1 MKNFD
6 LKNNYNDFNQS
17 KNYLTNTD
25 QIAFFWVGDDTLI
38 PTYLVKSIN
47 LVYQKKVKIF
57 HLTNFITPEIEGT
70 TETLRLNLKQDIM
83 LARLQAYKQ
92 FPYNS
97 NLTFFCDADSLLIQK
112 LNLLNFQNDI
122 YLAKRQE
129 EMIMNYH
136 YPEYYPEFVNK
147 KATEVMPYLFGAMA
161 IRNGKNIFSK
171 LLDISEKLPDR
182 FHRWYGDQYSLMLFV
197 KQNKTLINY
206 LPSDLYLKIMRQIP
220 DSAILKNYI
229 QNKIK
234 MITFKGTNSK
244 KYLEIGYNNL
254 FNLYKNN

>member
-17 KNYLTNTD
+17 KNYLTNSD
-25 QIAFFWVGDDTLI
+25 QIAFFWVGNDTLI

-57 HLTNFITPEIEGT
+57 HLTNFNTPEIEGT

-83 LARLQAYKQ
+83 LARLQAYKE

-136 YPEYYPEFVNK
+136 YPEFYPEFINK

-171 LLDISEKLPDR
+171 LLEISEKLPDR
-182 FHRWYGDQYSLMLFV
+182 FHRWYGDQYSLMKFV

-220 DSAILKNYI
+220 DSSILKNYM

-234 MITFKGTNSK
+234 MITFKGSNSK

-254 FNLYKNN
+254 FNLYRNN

>member
-1 MKNFD
+1 MKNLD
-6 LKNNYNDFNQS
+6 LRNNYNNFKQS
-17 KNYLTNTD
+17 NNHLTYSD

-57 HLTNFITPEIEGT
+57 HLTNFNTPEIEGT

-83 LARLQAYKQ
+83 LARLQAYKE

-136 YPEYYPEFVNK
+136 YPEFYPEFINK

-171 LLDISEKLPDR
+171 LLEISEKLPDR
-182 FHRWYGDQYSLMLFV
+182 FHRWYGDQYSLMKFV

-220 DSAILKNYI
+220 DKSILKNYM
-229 QNKIK
+229 QNNIK
-234 MITFKGTNSK
+234 MITFKGSNSK

-254 FNLYKNN
+254 FNLYNNY

>member
-1 MKNFD
+1 MKNLD
-6 LKNNYNDFNQS
+6 LRNNYNNFKQS
-17 KNYLTNTD
+17 NNHLTYSD

-57 HLTNFITPEIEGT
+57 HLTNFNTPEIEGT

-83 LARLQAYKQ
+83 LARLQAYKE

-136 YPEYYPEFVNK
+136 YPEFYPEFINK

-171 LLDISEKLPDR
+171 LLEISEKLPDR
-182 FHRWYGDQYSLMLFV
+182 FHRWYGDQYSLMKFV

-220 DSAILKNYI
+220 EKSILKNYMK
-229 QNKIK
+229 NNIK
-234 MITFKGTNSK
+234 MITFKGSNSK

-254 FNLYKNN
+254 FNLYKNH

>member
-1 MKNFD
+1 MKNLD
-6 LKNNYNDFNQS
+6 LRNNYNNFKQS
-17 KNYLTNTD
+17 NNHLTYSD

-57 HLTNFITPEIEGT
+57 HLTNFNTPEIEGT

-83 LARLQAYKQ
+83 LARLQAYKE

-136 YPEYYPEFVNK
+136 YPEFYPEFINK

-171 LLDISEKLPDR
+171 LLEISEKLPDR
-182 FHRWYGDQYSLMLFV
+182 FHRWYGDQYSLMKFV

-220 DSAILKNYI
+220 DKSILKNYM
-229 QNKIK
+229 QNNIK
-234 MITFKGTNSK
+234 MITFKGSNSK

-254 FNLYKNN
+254 FNLYNNH

>member
-1 MKNFD
+1 MKNLD
-6 LKNNYNDFNQS
+6 LRNNYNNFKQS
-17 KNYLTNTD
+17 NNHLTYSD

-57 HLTNFITPEIEGT
+57 HLTNFNTPEIEGT

-83 LARLQAYKQ
+83 LARLQAYKE

-136 YPEYYPEFVNK
+136 YPEFYPEFINK

-171 LLDISEKLPDR
+171 LLEISEKLPDR
-182 FHRWYGDQYSLMLFV
+182 FHRWYGDQYSLMKFV

-206 LPSDLYLKIMRQIP
+206 LPSDLFLKIMRQIP
-220 DSAILKNYI
+220 DKFILKNYM
-229 QNKIK
+229 QNNIK
-234 MITFKGTNSK
+234 MITFKGSNSK

-254 FNLYKNN
+254 FNLYNNY